1 MEGVEMIKCF
11 EFDLNE
17 NLLSELVKFA
27 ELNKMFII
35 VDVWLVAKA
44 FQIVSV
50 LKKVKTFNWIVQL
63 AIYLLFHVI

>member
-1 MEGVEMIKCF
+1 MIKCF

-50 LKKVKTFNWIVQL
+50 LKKVKTFN
-63 AIYLLFHVI
+63 